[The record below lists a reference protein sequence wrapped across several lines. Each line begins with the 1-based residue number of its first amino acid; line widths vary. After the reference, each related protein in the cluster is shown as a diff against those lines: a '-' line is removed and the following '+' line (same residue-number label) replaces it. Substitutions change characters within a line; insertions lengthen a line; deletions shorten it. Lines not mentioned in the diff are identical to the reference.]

1 MFLRITLACLFC
13 HYVGATLVTAGAGHA
28 AKALHTQ
35 LVVDTQNVFL
45 TYQHNGAE
53 AADVT
58 FNLKDFKHMLAL
70 CEGMGANVAVRFDS
84 PGAPLLVEPS
94 LHGTHAQVLQANVL
108 GLPTPI
114 CMYAG
119 PVCFHAFVRGLIM
132 TYCCLKR
139 QLQRRTAGQH
149 PA

>member
-1 MFLRITLACLFC
+1 MYSCMLLIRMQSIREHILGCSLLRRPLPCGVFLRITLACLFC
-13 HYVGATLVTAGAGHA
+13 HNVGANLGAAGAGHA

-94 LHGTHAQVLQANVL
+94 LHGTHAQVLQANAL
-108 GLPTPI
+108 ELPTSF
-114 CMYAG
+114 CM
-119 PVCFHAFVRGLIM
+119 
-132 TYCCLKR
+132 
-139 QLQRRTAGQH
+139 
-149 PA
+149 